1 MFFVFRL
8 NITRL
13 QSMAQIHSYYITNV
27 KSELKFSS
35 SNLGKDELESIMKE
49 ITTAMI
55 NNDDLFEEG
64 EEEEEEIFSNDNNSN
79 DLLMADIM
87 NLNKFEQNEEIDNS
101 NIDNIQPLHVNHRN
115 ININYKK
122 KNIFQKKNKMNII
135 NIPNYNKNL
144 IPL

>member
-35 SNLGKDELESIMKE
+35 SNLGEDELESIMKE

-101 NIDNIQPLHVNHRN
+101 NIDNIQPLPVNHRN
-115 ININYKK
+115 LNIDFET
-122 KNIFQKKNKMNII
+122 I
-135 NIPNYNKNL
+135 L
-144 IPL
+144 DEELR

>member
-13 QSMAQIHSYYITNV
+13 QSMAQIHSYYIINV

-35 SNLGKDELESIMKE
+35 SNLGEDELESIMKE

-64 EEEEEEIFSNDNNSN
+64 EEEEIEIEEEEEIFSNDNNSN

-101 NIDNIQPLHVNHRN
+101 NTNDIQPLPVNHRN
-115 ININYKK
+115 LNIDFET
-122 KNIFQKKNKMNII
+122 I
-135 NIPNYNKNL
+135 L
-144 IPL
+144 DEELR

>member
-35 SNLGKDELESIMKE
+35 SNLGEDELESIMKE

-64 EEEEEEIFSNDNNSN
+64 EEEEEEIEIKIEEEEEIFSNDNNSN

-101 NIDNIQPLHVNHRN
+101 NINDIQPLPVNHRN
-115 ININYKK
+115 LNIDFET
-122 KNIFQKKNKMNII
+122 IFNEK
-135 NIPNYNKNL
+135 L
-144 IPL
+144 R

>member
-35 SNLGKDELESIMKE
+35 SNLGEDELESIMKE

-64 EEEEEEIFSNDNNSN
+64 EKEEEEEIFSNDNNSN

-101 NIDNIQPLHVNHRN
+101 NINDIQPLPVNHTNLN
-115 ININYKK
+115 IDFETI
-122 KNIFQKKNKMNII
+122 
-135 NIPNYNKNL
+135 L
-144 IPL
+144 DEEL

>member
-35 SNLGKDELESIMKE
+35 CNLGEDELESIMKE

-64 EEEEEEIFSNDNNSN
+64 KEEEIEIEEEEEIFSNDNNSN

-87 NLNKFEQNEEIDNS
+87 NLNKFEQNEEIDNL
-101 NIDNIQPLHVNHRN
+101 NINDIQPLPVNHRN
-115 ININYKK
+115 LNIDFET
-122 KNIFQKKNKMNII
+122 I
-135 NIPNYNKNL
+135 L
-144 IPL
+144 DEEL

>member
-35 SNLGKDELESIMKE
+35 SNLGEDELESIMKE

-64 EEEEEEIFSNDNNSN
+64 EEEEEEIEIEEEEEIFSNDNNSN

-101 NIDNIQPLHVNHRN
+101 NINDIQPLPVNH
-115 ININYKK
+115 
-122 KNIFQKKNKMNII
+122 
-135 NIPNYNKNL
+135 KNL
-144 IPL
+144 NIDFETILDEELR

>member
-55 NNDDLFEEG
+55 NNDLFEEG
-64 EEEEEEIFSNDNNSN
+64 EEEEEEIEIEEEEEIFSNDNNSN

-101 NIDNIQPLHVNHRN
+101 NINDIQ
-115 ININYKK
+115 
-122 KNIFQKKNKMNII
+122 
-135 NIPNYNKNL
+135 
-144 IPL
+144 

>member
-35 SNLGKDELESIMKE
+35 SNLGEDELESIMKE

-55 NNDDLFEEG
+55 NNNDLFEEG
-64 EEEEEEIFSNDNNSN
+64 EEEEEIFSNDNNSN

-101 NIDNIQPLHVNHRN
+101 NI
-115 ININYKK
+115 
-122 KNIFQKKNKMNII
+122 
-135 NIPNYNKNL
+135 
-144 IPL
+144 

>member
-35 SNLGKDELESIMKE
+35 SNLGEDELESIMKE

-64 EEEEEEIFSNDNNSN
+64 EEEEEEIEIEEEEEIEIEEEEEIFSNNTI
-79 DLLMADIM
+79 LMIY
-87 NLNKFEQNEEIDNS
+87 LWQI
-101 NIDNIQPLHVNHRN
+101 L
-115 ININYKK
+115 
-122 KNIFQKKNKMNII
+122 
-135 NIPNYNKNL
+135 
-144 IPL
+144 

>member
-35 SNLGKDELESIMKE
+35 SNLGEDELESIMKE

-55 NNDDLFEEG
+55 NNNDLFEEG
-64 EEEEEEIFSNDNNSN
+64 EEEEEIFSNDNNSN

-101 NIDNIQPLHVNHRN
+101 NINDIQPLPVNHRN
-115 ININYKK
+115 LNIDFET
-122 KNIFQKKNKMNII
+122 I
-135 NIPNYNKNL
+135 L
-144 IPL
+144 DEELR